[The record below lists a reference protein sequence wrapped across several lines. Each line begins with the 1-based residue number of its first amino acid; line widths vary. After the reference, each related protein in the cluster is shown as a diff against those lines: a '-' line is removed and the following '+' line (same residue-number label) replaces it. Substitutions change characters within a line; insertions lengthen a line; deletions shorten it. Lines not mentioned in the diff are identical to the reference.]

1 MGTRIT
7 KTLLSVVVVAALG
20 SSVLGQGA
28 PNASDQ
34 LRVRKLTGLGKKAR
48 VFTPSFSTD
57 VGRGVNRAREWQA
70 ITVSYDTAPEWID
83 ELLIQFYVL
92 SVMRDPE
99 TKRNVYSLYRNTVR
113 YIDIEQGRGHTA
125 VVFLRPA
132 ALLRHGEP
140 VAVAAVFTL
149 EGEVV
154 AEVSDE
160 GSQLPE
166 KWWKN
171 PLVTDSDAT
180 TVREG
185 YLLDRSK
192 SPWALINPDDYE
204 VIK

>member
-1 MGTRIT
+1 MSTRIT
-7 KTLLSVVVVAALG
+7 RALLPITLVLVLVATVRAQEATSAG
-20 SSVLGQGA
+20 
-28 PNASDQ
+28 DK
-34 LRVRKLTGLGKKAR
+34 LRVRKLTGLSTKSR

-70 ITVSYDTAPEWID
+70 VTVTYDTAPEWLD
-83 ELLIQFYVL
+83 ELQIQFFVL

-113 YIDIEQGRGHTA
+113 YIDIEQGRNHMA
-125 VVFLRPA
+125 VVFLRPT

-140 VAVAAVFTL
+140 VAVAAVFSL
-149 EGEVV
+149 DGKVV
-154 AEVSDE
+154 EEVSDE
-160 GSQLPE
+160 ETKLPE

-171 PLVTDSDAT
+171 PLVTDSEAT
-180 TVREG
+180 TIRDG

>member
-1 MGTRIT
+1 MSKRIT
-7 KTLLSVVVVAALG
+7 RALLPITLVLVLVATVRAQEATSAG
-20 SSVLGQGA
+20 
-28 PNASDQ
+28 DK
-34 LRVRKLTGLGKKAR
+34 LRVRKLTGLSTKSR

-70 ITVSYDTAPEWID
+70 VTVTYDTAPEWLD
-83 ELLIQFYVL
+83 ELQIQFFVL

-113 YIDIEQGRGHTA
+113 YIDIEQGRNHMA
-125 VVFLRPA
+125 VVFLRPT

-140 VAVAAVFTL
+140 VAVAAVFSL
-149 EGEVV
+149 DGKVV
-154 AEVSDE
+154 EEVSDE
-160 GSQLPE
+160 ETKLPE

-171 PLVTDSDAT
+171 PLVTDSEAT
-180 TVREG
+180 TIRDG

>member
-1 MGTRIT
+1 MSKRIT
-7 KTLLSVVVVAALG
+7 RALLPITLVLVLVATVRAQEATSAG
-20 SSVLGQGA
+20 
-28 PNASDQ
+28 DK
-34 LRVRKLTGLGKKAR
+34 LRVRKLTGLSTKSR

-70 ITVSYDTAPEWID
+70 VTVTYDTAPEWLD
-83 ELLIQFYVL
+83 ELQIQFFVL

-113 YIDIEQGRGHTA
+113 YIDIEQGRNHMA
-125 VVFLRPA
+125 VVFLRPT

-140 VAVAAVFTL
+140 VAVAAVFSL
-149 EGEVV
+149 DGKVV
-154 AEVSDE
+154 EEVSDE
-160 GSQLPE
+160 ETKLPE

-171 PLVTDSDAT
+171 PLVTDSEAT
-180 TVREG
+180 TIRDG
-185 YLLDRSK
+185 YLQDRSK

>member
-1 MGTRIT
+1 MSTRIIRALLPI
-7 KTLLSVVVVAALG
+7 TLVLVLVATVRAQEATSAG
-20 SSVLGQGA
+20 
-28 PNASDQ
+28 DK
-34 LRVRKLTGLGKKAR
+34 LRVRKLTGLSTKSR

-70 ITVSYDTAPEWID
+70 VTVTYDTAPEWLD
-83 ELLIQFYVL
+83 ELQIQFFVL

-113 YIDIEQGRGHTA
+113 YIDIEQGRNHMA
-125 VVFLRPA
+125 VVFLRPT

-140 VAVAAVFTL
+140 VAVAAVFSL
-149 EGEVV
+149 DGKVV
-154 AEVSDE
+154 EEVSDE
-160 GSQLPE
+160 ETKLPE

-171 PLVTDSDAT
+171 PLVTDSEAT
-180 TVREG
+180 TIRDG